1 MFFSHTLYTKS
12 YVVFCFKFFKNKIC
26 TKESC
31 HISLCVQSV
40 QETFLNIYTNILL
53 LPFCVAE
60 RSRAYKSIS
69 PSSMTYYE
77 EEGGKT
83 IIFRFGVNLKGKK
96 LLNEVKIL
104 I

>member
-1 MFFSHTLYTKS
+1 
-12 YVVFCFKFFKNKIC
+12 
-26 TKESC
+26 
-31 HISLCVQSV
+31 
-40 QETFLNIYTNILL
+40 
-53 LPFCVAE
+53 
-60 RSRAYKSIS
+60 
-69 PSSMTYYE
+69 MTYYE